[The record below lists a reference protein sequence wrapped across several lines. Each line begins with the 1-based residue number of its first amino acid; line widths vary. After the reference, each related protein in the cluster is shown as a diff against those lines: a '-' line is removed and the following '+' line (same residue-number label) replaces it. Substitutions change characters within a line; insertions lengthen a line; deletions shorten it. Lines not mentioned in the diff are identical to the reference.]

1 MTRAMIERVLLDG
14 TAGKIECVINLP
26 AGGEHRDRL
35 HDAPRG
41 RVHDAARDR
50 LDDAPRGVALI
61 AHPHPLFGGSL
72 DNKVAQTLAK
82 TFVELGYI
90 ALRPNF
96 RGVGASAGEHDEG
109 RGEADDLLAILDYA
123 RTRFHAQSPVLAGF
137 SFGAYVQTLVARRAA
152 PERMA
157 LVGVAAGLVS
167 GGRSYTAEAVP
178 ADSIVIHGELD
189 ETVPL
194 ANVLAWARPQELPVI
209 VVPGADHFFHRRLN
223 LIKSIIKGAWQR

>member
-1 MTRAMIERVLLDG
+1 M
-14 TAGKIECVINLP
+14 P

-82 TFVELGYI
+82 TFIELGYI

>member
-50 LDDAPRGVALI
+50 LDDAPRGVALV